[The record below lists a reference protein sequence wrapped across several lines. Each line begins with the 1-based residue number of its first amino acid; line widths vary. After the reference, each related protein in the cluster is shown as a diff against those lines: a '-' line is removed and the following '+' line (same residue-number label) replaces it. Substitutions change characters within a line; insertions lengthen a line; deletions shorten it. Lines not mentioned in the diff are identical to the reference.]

1 MANDSALDVVSKY
14 VVAISSRDSDGMNGL
29 RAEEFVLDFVH
40 GDAFENRPM
49 SAQGAQMFWPI
60 WFDAFRN
67 LPMSAQEAQ
76 MFWPTW
82 FDAFPEFDLEVTRT
96 VAADEVVVTQWIFT
110 GTNTGPLEPPIF
122 EERVE
127 PTGRTVS
134 LRGVSV
140 YDVINGRI
148 HRETLYVDLVT
159 LMVELGVDV

>member
-40 GDAFENRPM
+40 G
-49 SAQGAQMFWPI
+49 
-60 WFDAFRN
+60 DAFRN

-140 YDVINGRI
+140 YDVIYGRI